1 MPSEYQKWSLIV
13 LHLTFEG
20 LESVLYGYSVY
31 FEPQNYSKH
40 LSGNQYT
47 TGSVQ
52 KSCKIL
58 SPCHTILTVT
68 VVKPVMRSANVKL
81 TPLED

>member
-1 MPSEYQKWSLIV
+1 MPSEYQKGSLIV

-20 LESVLYGYSVY
+20 LESVLHSYSVY
-31 FEPQNYSKH
+31 FKPQNYSKH

-47 TGSVQ
+47 AGCVQ
-52 KSCKIL
+52 KSWKIL

-68 VVKPVMRSANVKL
+68 VVKPVKRAPNVKF
-81 TPLED
+81 TP